1 MLEDLLDVAVLGSI
15 YTLFALGMSLAWST
29 IGILNFAHG
38 AIFMF
43 SSFVAYL
50 VVQHARLPLVALL
63 AIGVATGAV
72 LSALLDVLAFQPILR
87 RARNHR
93 SAELQVLVGGI
104 GVASIPVAIA
114 ERQTQSNPF
123 GFTGTSFSVHVYTWG
138 ALRITNI
145 QILILA
151 LTVVLCAGLLT
162 WVRRSQTGLALR
174 SIGVD
179 AETAALMGINQR
191 SLSTITMAA
200 AGGLAGL
207 AGVLL
212 TFQLVA
218 LDPNSSDDL
227 LVKAFSAII
236 LGGLGS
242 LGGTVFGC
250 FILAACETVV
260 TIETSGQWVDAISYG
275 LIFIV
280 LLLRPWGLFGTK
292 EVRRT

>member
-1 MLEDLLDVAVLGSI
+1 MFEDLLDVAVLGSI

-43 SSFVAYL
+43 SSFVASL
-50 VVQHARLPLVALL
+50 AVQHVRLPLVAVL
-63 AIGVATGAV
+63 AIGLVTGSV
-72 LSALLDVLAFQPILR
+72 LSVLLDLLAFQPILR
-87 RARNHR
+87 RATSHR
-93 SAELQVLVGGI
+93 AAELQVLVGGI

-114 ERQTQSNPF
+114 EHQTQGNPF
-123 GFTGTSFSVHVYTWG
+123 GLTGTSFSVHVYTWG
-138 ALRITNI
+138 PLRISNV

-151 LTVVLCAGLLT
+151 VTITLCVGLLI

-179 AETAALMGINQR
+179 AETAALMGIDR
-191 SLSTITMAA
+191 RKLSTATMAT
-200 AGGLAGL
+200 AGALAGL

-212 TFQLVA
+212 TLQLNA
-218 LDPNSSDDL
+218 LTPDSGDSL
-227 LVKAFSAII
+227 LIKAFSAII

-242 LGGTVFGC
+242 LGGTVLGC
-250 FILAACETVV
+250 FILAGCETLVV
-260 TIETSGQWVDAISYG
+260 AETSGQWVDAISFG
-275 LIFIV
+275 LILVV
-280 LLLRPWGLFGTK
+280 LLLRPRGLFGTK